1 MGLADLPRAYFRG
14 FTYWNP
20 STMNNNDYQPTYDPA
35 TATLTWPWL
44 ERHGVVGQQEFD
56 RFATQPGVLPLGNDV
71 INAATPTAPPALWNF
86 YGDNSCGF
94 VQPDEPVIEW
104 PVKFD
109 KPPGET
115 KVIAYTNTA
124 GDRIDGGDRWIGLP
138 VALNA
143 GMDPAKLV
151 DVDPV
156 CPWSSQIFLDSFR
169 LGKGTEAPGFTGLTA
184 GRAHARWVFLQRN
197 MSKDVIIAGIG
208 SAMWQI
214 ALPADDLTFGGPDP
228 VPGSLAAELREALRQ
243 PHVRGLMVRFV
254 TYHTVYFQGDAFPVG
269 QQQPDWSI
277 ITGLYAEYAS
287 ELARYERGEL
297 TSPPPRPVNRAYSNV
312 VGWIAPWTT
321 RDMRSAPTGRI
332 LHAGDPVRPV
342 GNGTAQ
348 SIGPAGLEDQA
359 AAQSIGPAALEYQ
372 ADPANPDLI
381 SRVSID
387 LGTTIP
393 ERNGALDKIDFGTM
407 QLALVPPGGAPRP
420 FAEVPYA
427 GGYDKTAYEAGSGVV
442 DIPADRFLAPVS
454 AADMAHHIV
463 VRFVDPANG
472 TTQVGLEEADY
483 TAETDDRGVYVNEPG
498 VPWSLADRTLNV
510 EVRFRGG
517 NPPDGTRLQIAQ
529 YSPDEPGF
537 NESGWDLVS
546 DRAPR
551 AQTPYV
557 TLHADGSVIHGSH
570 VTVPVPGPDS
580 TVTFRVS
587 GLRPGPPILRFAPV
601 APGDPD
607 PTPPQAVMI
616 FAIVQEFFGNVR
628 VLPFHNVMAVA
639 YENWLRSGPSVD
651 VATQRIFDSVFRTFF
666 LMYPAMRFLSDPLQ
680 FQVWR
685 GRICAATDPAQ
696 FDTAAYMPVTRA
708 LSAGQ
713 RRMLELWNTY
723 VDGKVPSA
731 PRRPKIVRRS

>member
-14 FTYWNP
+14 FMYWNP

-44 ERHGVVGQQEFD
+44 ERHGVTGQQEFD
-56 RFATQPGVLPLGNDV
+56 RFATQPSVLPLGNDV
-71 INAATPTAPPALWNF
+71 VNAATPAAPPALWNF

-104 PVKFD
+104 PGKFG
-109 KPPGET
+109 KPAGET
-115 KVIAYTNTA
+115 KVIGYTNAA
-124 GDRIDGGDRWIGLP
+124 GHRVGEGDPWIGLP

-143 GMDPAKLV
+143 GTDPARLV

-156 CPWSSQIFLDSFR
+156 CPWSSQIFADSFHVGSGT
-169 LGKGTEAPGFTGLTA
+169 LGFAGRTA
-184 GRAHARWVFLQRN
+184 GRAYARWVFLQRN
-197 MSKDVIIAGIG
+197 MSNDVIIAGIG

-214 ALPADDLTFGGPDP
+214 ALPAEDLSFGDP
-228 VPGSLAAELREALRQ
+228 APPRGSLAAELRTALDQ
-243 PHVRGLMVRFV
+243 SHVRGVMIRFV
-254 TYHTVYFQGDAFPVG
+254 TYHTVYFQGDAFPVH
-269 QQQPDWSI
+269 QQVDWQV
-277 ITGLYAEYAS
+277 ITGLYAEYAA

-321 RDMRSAPTGRI
+321 GDMRSAPTGRI
-332 LHAGDPVRPV
+332 LHAGNPVCPV
-342 GNGTAQ
+342 KSTT
-348 SIGPAGLEDQA
+348 P
-359 AAQSIGPAALEYQ
+359 QSIGPAALEYQ
-372 ADPANPDLI
+372 VDPANPDRI

-407 QLALVPPGGAPRP
+407 QLALVPPGGAARP

-427 GGYDKTAYEAGSGVV
+427 GYDKTAYEAGSGVV

-463 VRFVDPANG
+463 VRFVDPAG
-472 TTQVGLEEADY
+472 GATQAGLEEADY
-483 TAETDDRGVYVNEPG
+483 TAATDDAGVYVNQPG
-498 VPWSLADRTLNV
+498 APWSPPDPALDV

-517 NPPDGTRLQIAQ
+517 SPPAGTRLQIAQ

-537 NESGWDLVS
+537 NESGWTLVS
-546 DRAPR
+546 DSASL

-557 TLHADGSVIHGSH
+557 TLDAGGRVTDGAC
-570 VTVPVPGPDS
+570 VTVDVPDS
-580 TVTFRVS
+580 TVTIRVP
-587 GLRPGPPILRFAPV
+587 GLRPGPPVLRFAPV

-607 PTPPQAVMI
+607 PTPPPAVI
-616 FAIVQEFFGNVR
+616 VFAITQEFYGNIR
-628 VLPFHNVMAVA
+628 VLPFHNAMTGA
-639 YENWLRSGPSVD
+639 YENWLRTGPSVD
-651 VATQRIFDSVFRTFF
+651 LATQRVFDSVFRTFF
-666 LMYPAMRFLSDPLQ
+666 LMYPAMRFLSDPLR
-680 FQVWR
+680 FQAWR
-685 GRICAATDPAQ
+685 GRICAVTDPAR
-696 FDTAAYMPVTRA
+696 FDTAAYMPVTRS

-713 RRMLELWNTY
+713 RRMLELWTNY
-723 VDGKVPSA
+723 VDGEVPSIS
-731 PRRPKIVRRS
+731 RRLKIVRRS